1 MVELVRA
8 GRTPEELAK
17 EFQPSAQSIR
27 TWVRQADLDD
37 GRRQDGLTSAE
48 KDELARLRRENKILR
63 EEKEILRKAGGF
75 LRAGDGSAEMKYRL
89 IHAEKDHHEVSLL
102 ARVLGVSRQGYYAWA
117 ARQRRGP
124 SERARRDAELTEQI
138 RRHHQASDEIYGAP
152 RIHADLRELDGVR
165 VGRKRVARLMRAAGL
180 AGVSRRKGA
189 RTTITDP
196 RAGSASDLVRRN
208 FSAEEPNRIWTAD
221 ITYVPTW
228 QGFVYLAV
236 VLDVFSRRIVGWA
249 MAEHM
254 RTELVTDAL
263 AMALHQR
270 RPEAGVIH
278 HSDKG
283 SQYTSIAFGR
293 RCEQAG
299 VRPSTGRTGTC
310 FDNAITE
317 SFFASLECELID
329 RRTFRTRSEAERAL
343 FSYIEGFY
351 NLRRRHSANGQ
362 LSPAEYE
369 RRHALNNAQDLDY
382 AAA

>member
-1 MVELVRA
+1 
-8 GRTPEELAK
+8 
-17 EFQPSAQSIR
+17 
-27 TWVRQADLDD
+27 
-37 GRRQDGLTSAE
+37 
-48 KDELARLRRENKILR
+48 
-63 EEKEILRKAGGF
+63 
-75 LRAGDGSAEMKYRL
+75 MKFRL

-124 SERARRDAELTEQI
+124 SMRARRDAELTEQI
-138 RRHHQASDEIYGAP
+138 HRHHRASDEIYGAP
-152 RIHADLRELDGVR
+152 RIHADLREFDGVR
-165 VGRKRVARLMRAAGL
+165 VGRKRVARLMRQAGISAL
-180 AGVSRRKGA
+180 QPKKRGK
-189 RTTITDP
+189 TTIRVPGVRVCD
-196 RAGSASDLVRRN
+196 DLVERQFRPK
-208 FSAEEPNRIWTAD
+208 EPNRLWVAD
-221 ITYVPTW
+221 ITYLPSW
-228 QGFVYLAV
+228 EGWVYLAAV
-236 VLDVFSRRIVGWA
+236 QDAYSRRIVGWA

-270 RPEAGVIH
+270 RPQAGVIH

-283 SQYTSIAFGR
+283 SQYTSIAFGW

-329 RRTFRTRSEAERAL
+329 RRTFRARSEAERAL

-351 NLRRRHSANGQ
+351 NPRRRHSANGQ

-369 RRHALNNAQDLDY
+369 RRHALKNAQDLDY

>member
-1 MVELVRA
+1 MVELVRE
-8 GRTPEELAK
+8 GRSPEELAK
-17 EFQPSAQSIR
+17 EFPPSAQSIR
-27 TWVRQADLDD
+27 VWVRQADLDD
-37 GRRQDGLTSAE
+37 GRRADGLTTAE
-48 KDELARLRRENKILR
+48 KDELARLRREVKLLR

-75 LRAGDGSAEMKYRL
+75 LRAGDGSAEMRFRL
-89 IHAEKDHHEVSLL
+89 IHAEKDHHGVSLL

-117 ARQRRGP
+117 KHRPSRRAV
-124 SERARRDAELTEQI
+124 EDTQLTAKI
-138 RRHHQASDEIYGAP
+138 RSHHAASGEIYGAP
-152 RIHADLRELDGVR
+152 RIHADLREIDGIHI
-165 VGRKRVARLMRAAGL
+165 GRKRVARLMRAAGL
-180 AGVSRRKGA
+180 TGVSRRKGC
-189 RTTITDP
+189 RTTITDR
-196 RAGSASDLVRRN
+196 RAVAASDLVRRR
-208 FSAEEPNRIWTAD
+208 FTAAEPNRIWTAD

-228 QGFVYLAV
+228 QGFLYLAV

-263 AMALHQR
+263 AMAIAQR
-270 RPEAGVIH
+270 RPDAGVIH

-283 SQYTSIAFGR
+283 GQYTSLAFGR

-329 RRTFRTRSEAERAL
+329 RRTFHSRSEAERAI
-343 FSYIEGFY
+343 FAYIEGFY
-351 NLRRRHSANGQ
+351 NPRRRHSANGQ

-369 RRHALNNAQDLDY
+369 HRQALKPTHEDNY

>member
-8 GRTPEELAK
+8 GRSPEELAK
-17 EFQPSAQSIR
+17 EFEPSAQSIR
-27 TWVRQADLDD
+27 VWVRQADLDD

-48 KDELARLRRENKILR
+48 KDELARLRREVKLLR

-75 LRAGDGSAEMKYRL
+75 LRAGDGSAEMRFRL
-89 IHAEKDHHEVSLL
+89 IHAEKDHHGVSLL

-117 ARQRRGP
+117 GRGP
-124 SERARRDAELTEQI
+124 SARARRDAELTEKI
-138 RRHHQASDEIYGAP
+138 HAHYQASDEIYGAP
-152 RIHADLRELDGVR
+152 RIHADLRQIDGDN

-180 AGVSRRKGA
+180 AGVSRRRGC
-189 RTTITDP
+189 RTTITD
-196 RAGSASDLVRRN
+196 RKAAAASDLVRRT
-208 FSAEEPNRIWTAD
+208 FEADEPNRIWTAD

-228 QGFVYLAV
+228 QGFLYLAV

-263 AMALHQR
+263 AMAVGQR
-270 RPEAGVIH
+270 CPDAGVIH

-283 SQYTSIAFGR
+283 GQYTSIAFGQ
-293 RCEQAG
+293 RCAQAG

-329 RRTFRTRSEAERAL
+329 RRTFHTRSEAGRAV
-343 FSYIEGFY
+343 FAYIEGFY
-351 NLRRRHSANGQ
+351 NPRRRHSANGQ

-369 RRHALNNAQDLDY
+369 RRQALKPIQEDDY

>member
-1 MVELVRA
+1 
-8 GRTPEELAK
+8 
-17 EFQPSAQSIR
+17 
-27 TWVRQADLDD
+27 
-37 GRRQDGLTSAE
+37 
-48 KDELARLRRENKILR
+48 
-63 EEKEILRKAGGF
+63 
-75 LRAGDGSAEMKYRL
+75 MKFRL
-89 IHAEKDHHEVSLL
+89 IHAEKDHHDVSLL
-102 ARVLGVSRQGYYAWA
+102 ARVLGVSRQGYYAWV
-117 ARQRRGP
+117 ARLRRGP
-124 SERARRDAELTEQI
+124 SARARRDAELTEKIQ
-138 RRHHQASDEIYGAP
+138 RHHQASDEIYGAP
-152 RIHADLRELDGVR
+152 RIHADLRELEGER

-180 AGVSRRKGA
+180 AGVSRRREC
-189 RTTITDP
+189 RTTITDQ
-196 RAGSASDLVRRN
+196 RAASASDLVKRR
-208 FSAEEPNRIWTAD
+208 FTADEPNRVWTAD

-270 RPEAGVIH
+270 HPETGVIH

-283 SQYTSIAFGR
+283 SQYTSIAFGQ

-329 RRTFRTRSEAERAL
+329 RSTFRTRSEAERAL

-351 NLRRRHSANGQ
+351 NPRRRHSANGQ

-369 RRHALNNAQDLDY
+369 HRHALKNTQDLDY

>member
-75 LRAGDGSAEMKYRL
+75 LRAGDGSAEMKFRL
-89 IHAEKDHHEVSLL
+89 IHAEKGHHEVSLL

-124 SERARRDAELTEQI
+124 SARARRDAELTERI
-138 RRHHQASDEIYGAP
+138 RHHHQASDEIYGAP

-165 VGRKRVARLMRAAGL
+165 VGRKRVARLMRRAGL
-180 AGVSRRKGA
+180 AGVSRRKGC
-189 RTTITDP
+189 RTTIADG
-196 RAGSASDLVRRN
+196 RAAAASDLVKRQ
-208 FSAEEPNRIWTAD
+208 FSAAEPNRVWTAG

-254 RTELVTDAL
+254 RAELVTDAL

-283 SQYTSIAFGR
+283 SQYTSVAFGQ

-329 RRTFRTRSEAERAL
+329 RRTFHTRSEAERAL

-351 NLRRRHSANGQ
+351 NPRRRHSANGQ

-369 RRHALNNAQDLDY
+369 RRHAL
-382 AAA
+382 

>member
-63 EEKEILRKAGGF
+63 EEKEILRKGCGF
-75 LRAGDGSAEMKYRL
+75 LRAGDGSAEMKFRL

-124 SERARRDAELTEQI
+124 SARARQDQLLTEQI

-180 AGVSRRKGA
+180 AGVSRRRGC
-189 RTTITDP
+189 RTTIADR
-196 RAGSASDLVRRN
+196 RAVAASDLVKRQ
-208 FSAEEPNRIWTAD
+208 FAAAEPNRVWTAD

-270 RPEAGVIH
+270 RPQAGVIH

-283 SQYTSIAFGR
+283 SQYTSVAFGQ

-329 RRTFRTRSEAERAL
+329 RSTFHTRSEAERAL

-351 NLRRRHSANGQ
+351 NPRRRHSANGQ

-369 RRHALNNAQDLDY
+369 RRHALKNAHDLDY

>member
-1 MVELVRA
+1 
-8 GRTPEELAK
+8 
-17 EFQPSAQSIR
+17 
-27 TWVRQADLDD
+27 
-37 GRRQDGLTSAE
+37 
-48 KDELARLRRENKILR
+48 
-63 EEKEILRKAGGF
+63 
-75 LRAGDGSAEMKYRL
+75 MKFRL
-89 IHAEKDHHEVSLL
+89 IHAEKDHHDVSLL

-117 ARQRRGP
+117 ARHRRGP
-124 SERARRDAELTEQI
+124 STRARRDAELTGKI
-138 RRHHQASDEIYGAP
+138 REHHQASDAIYGAP
-152 RIHADLRELDGVR
+152 RIHADLREIDGIR
-165 VGRKRVARLMRAAGL
+165 VGRKRVARLMRRAGL
-180 AGVSRRKGA
+180 AGVSRRKGC
-189 RTTITDP
+189 RTTIAD
-196 RAGSASDLVRRN
+196 RQAVAASDLVKRK
-208 FSAEEPNRIWTAD
+208 FSAVEPNRIWTAD

-249 MAEHM
+249 MADHM

-263 AMALHQR
+263 AMAIHQR
-270 RPEAGVIH
+270 RPSSGVIH

-283 SQYTSIAFGR
+283 SQYTSIAFGQ

-329 RRTFRTRSEAERAL
+329 RHTFRTRSEAERAV
-343 FSYIEGFY
+343 FGYIEGFY
-351 NLRRRHSANGQ
+351 NRRRRHSANGQ

-369 RRHALNNAQDLDY
+369 RRQALKVTQEGDY

>member
-1 MVELVRA
+1 MDATRS
-8 GRTPEELAK
+8 PEELSK

-27 TWVRQADLDD
+27 VWVRQADLDD

-48 KDELARLRRENKILR
+48 KDELAGFGGRTRSCARPRLSSRGRRICRDEVPADPCG
-63 EEKEILRKAGGF
+63 EG
-75 LRAGDGSAEMKYRL
+75 
-89 IHAEKDHHEVSLL
+89 HHEVSLL
-102 ARVLGVSRQGYYAWA
+102 ARVLGVSRQGYYTCVL
-117 ARQRRGP
+117 RRRRGP
-124 SERARRDAELTEQI
+124 SARARQDQVLTEKI

-152 RIHADLRELDGVR
+152 RIQVDLREIDGVR

-180 AGVSRRKGA
+180 AGVSRRKGC
-189 RTTITDP
+189 RTTVSDRRVP
-196 RAGSASDLVRRN
+196 AASDLVQRQ
-208 FSAEEPNRIWTAD
+208 FTAAEPNRVWTAD

-236 VLDVFSRRIVGWA
+236 VLDVFSRRIVGRA
-249 MAEHM
+249 MADHM

-283 SQYTSIAFGR
+283 SHYISIAFGR

-317 SFFASLECELID
+317 SFFDSLECELID
-329 RRTFRTRSEAERAL
+329 RRAFSTRSEAERAL

-351 NLRRRHSANGQ
+351 NPRRRHSANSQ

-369 RRHALNNAQDLDY
+369 RRHALKNIHDRDY
-382 AAA
+382 LPRSRKP